1 MPQKYHLNSKNKYA
15 PCQATK
21 RACRFPGTHINE
33 KQYESLKQSSNTS
46 FKDKVKELENWGV
59 NTGTTGLYSILP
71 QPRTIRRGINGP
83 DNQTLK
89 DLDTALDKFEEIEF
103 TREEKNTMS
112 LYTFTGNRYVNAY
125 LWGGDEGLDAYNK
138 KYAPKGLTGTK
149 LTQYLEEERAKTKQN
164 AIRQI
169 GHLDTAFS
177 KIKQTQTPKV
187 LYRGFY
193 LPKDYT
199 GDVQTYIQEHFKE
212 GETYSPKSYL
222 STSVDSDLMLAMSA
236 KNPQKFFVLEIATK
250 TDGLILHRKTR
261 NQSSSV
267 QESEREI
274 LLPRDMKFKI
284 SSVTK
289 ATYETTYEEGN
300 SSGFSMFRTRI
311 PQKKRFQVIQLV
323 ED

>member
-1 MPQKYHLNSKNKYA
+1 MTQKYHLNSKNKYT
-15 PCQATK
+15 PCYATK
-21 RACRFPGTHINE
+21 RACHFQDTHITE
-33 KQYESLKQSSNTS
+33 KQYKELKNLEKTSLKE
-46 FKDKVKELENWGV
+46 KVKQLENWGV
-59 NTGTTGLYSILP
+59 NTGTAGLSTILP
-71 QPRTIRRGINGP
+71 QPRTIRRGINNP
-83 DNQTLK
+83 DNKTLQE
-89 DLDTALDKFEEIEF
+89 LDEALDKFEEIDF
-103 TREEKNTMS
+103 TLQEKNTMS

-125 LWGGDEGLDAYNK
+125 LWGGDAGIDEYNK

-149 LTQYLEEERAKTKQN
+149 LTEYLEEERVRTKQN
-164 AIRQI
+164 ATKQI
-169 GHLDTAFS
+169 AHLDSAFT
-177 KIKQTQTPKV
+177 KIEQTKTPKV

-212 GETYSPKSYL
+212 GATYSPKSYL
-222 STSVDSDLMLAMSA
+222 STSADSDLMLAMSA

-250 TDGLILHRKTR
+250 TDGLVLHRKTK

-300 SSGFSMFRTRI
+300 STSYSLFRTRI

-323 ED
+323 EE